1 MRKLATTFTA
11 GLMALTA
18 SSAFSASTLRPAIN
32 VTGPV
37 VTIGDFY
44 TEAGEL
50 AQTPIFRSPDLG
62 TTGNVSALTIAR
74 QAQAAGFIQ
83 ARTNGLAT
91 VSVHRLSIPV
101 DEALISDILRNA
113 FAERASV
120 QPEEI
125 EISYQSPLPVN
136 MHADANS
143 ISPLTIGHINWT
155 RRTARFKAI
164 LKVVQEGRSKPISV
178 IGNATQMVSITTLAR
193 NLERGTV
200 ITAKDIREERKP
212 SYRYAGREFLAAA
225 DLLGME
231 IRRNMRSGST
241 ITRGDVNEPI
251 LVRRGAKVTVI
262 YKIPGMNITTQGKA
276 RSDGSKNDLIEIVNP
291 VSKKSILAEV
301 IGRDIAVVTTA
312 KTQVAAMLENR

>member
-1 MRKLATTFTA
+1 MRKLATTLIA
-11 GLMALTA
+11 GLLALTA
-18 SSAFSASTLRPAIN
+18 SSAFAASTLRPTVN

-62 TTGNVSALTIAR
+62 TTGNVSALIIAQ

-83 ARTNGLAT
+83 ADTNGLTT

-101 DEALISDILRNA
+101 DETLISDILRNA

-120 QPEEI
+120 QPDEI
-125 EISYQSPLPVN
+125 EISYHSPLPVN
-136 MHADANS
+136 MQADANS
-143 ISPLTIGHINWT
+143 ISPLTIGHINWSP
-155 RRTARFKAI
+155 RTARFKAI
-164 LKVVQEGRSKPISV
+164 LNVVQEGQSKPISV
-178 IGNATQMVSITTLAR
+178 IGNASQMVSITTLAR

-212 SYRYAGREFLAAA
+212 ASRYAGREFLAAA

-231 IRRNMRSGST
+231 VRRNMRSGST
-241 ITRGDVNEPI
+241 ITPRDVSAPI
-251 LVRRGAKVTVI
+251 LVKRGAKVTVI

-276 RSDGSKNDLIEIVNP
+276 KSEGGKNDLIEIVNP
-291 VSKKSILAEV
+291 ISKKTILAEV
-301 IGRDIAVVTTA
+301 IGRDIAIVTTA
-312 KTQVAAMLENR
+312 KTQVAAVLENR